1 MLRHQ
6 LQPFP
11 HLAVHPTLVF
21 VFLVKKSGAPISLPY
36 ATCHAWTVTL
46 DSALMGK
53 QNQAIGI
60 LHFPVKL
67 PDLQIHQLWYV

>member
-11 HLAVHPTLVF
+11 HLVVHPTLVF
-21 VFLVKKSGAPISLPY
+21 VFLVKTSGAPISLPY

-46 DSALMGK
+46 ASALMDK

-60 LHFPVKL
+60 LHTSVKL